1 MVCDATL
8 LIFGLARSML
18 LSGSMRLR
26 PGRLLLSAFLLTI
39 SFANELNAQTT
50 TSGGLT
56 GVVSDPSQRPC

>member
-1 MVCDATL
+1 
-8 LIFGLARSML
+8 
-18 LSGSMRLR
+18 MRLR